1 MAYKIDN
8 TNVISNVGVFSSSL
22 QSDFSISST
31 LEYLQIPESMDVLNY
46 AVGER
51 IVISNLTSF
60 SIGYHYSN
68 DYVIVTQ
75 ANASVG
81 YKSLGVGDN
90 LVVVG
95 DPTNNTLNTNAGLA
109 FVYDYEGNLKYTL
122 QPTTNVRANVYFGR
136 SVSIKNNLIAI
147 SSSESNTGS
156 INPGT
161 IYVYYAN
168 GTLKSRTYRPANPQI
183 TATNLLGFT
192 GVLIDGYRILATD
205 LYAMSSNSAL
215 SNVGAIHLFA
225 TDNSHI
231 FTANQQ
237 VDIGAQDYFGAAASY
252 SSGII
257 AVGSPGYE
265 SQIGSF
271 PLNDGLITG
280 ISIYGDLVYRYDQ
293 GTSSPS
299 QIGTYIASGGGYVA
313 TAGYFTNTVQILN
326 NQGQLVQSLGLPS
339 LYSPY
344 FTDSYTSGPIS
355 FKPTTSTLQIYNN
368 KLYVAASNTILSY
381 SLPQTHDNYYSL
393 VINNKERYY

>member
-1 MAYKIDN
+1 MAYKINN
-8 TNVISNVGVFSSSL
+8 TNVISNVGIASSSL
-22 QSDFSISST
+22 PSGFSIAST
-31 LEYLQIPESMDVLNY
+31 LEYLQIPESMDVVNY
-46 AVGER
+46 AIGER

-60 SIGYHYSN
+60 SISYPYSN
-68 DYVIVTQ
+68 DYVVVTQ

-81 YKSLGVGDN
+81 YKSIGVGDDMI
-90 LVVVG
+90 VVG

-109 FVYDYEGNLKYTL
+109 FVYDYEGTLKYTL

-136 SVSIKNNLIAI
+136 SVSIKNNLISV

-168 GTLKSRTYRPANPQI
+168 GVLKSRTYRPTSPQI
-183 TATNLLGFT
+183 TNTNLLGFT

-205 LYAMSSNSAL
+205 LYARSSDTAL

-237 VDIGAQDYFGAAASY
+237 VDIGSEDFFGAAASY
-252 SSGII
+252 SSGVI

-271 PLNDGLITG
+271 PLNDGLVTG

-293 GTSSPS
+293 GTASPS
-299 QIGTYIASGGGYVA
+299 QIGTYVASGGGYVA
-313 TAGYFTNTVQILN
+313 TAGYFTNTVHILN
-326 NQGQLVQSLGLPS
+326 NQGQLVQNLTLPTAH
-339 LYSPY
+339 SPY
-344 FTDSYTSGPIS
+344 FTYTYTSGPI
-355 FKPTTSTLQIYNN
+355 FAMPTTSTLQIYKN
-368 KLYVAASNTILSY
+368 KLYVSSSNVILSY
-381 SLPQTHDNYYSL
+381 SLPQTHDNYYTM

>member
-1 MAYKIDN
+1 M
-8 TNVISNVGVFSSSL
+8 
-22 QSDFSISST
+22 
-31 LEYLQIPESMDVLNY
+31 
-46 AVGER
+46 
-51 IVISNLTSF
+51 
-60 SIGYHYSN
+60 
-68 DYVIVTQ
+68 
-75 ANASVG
+75 
-81 YKSLGVGDN
+81 
-90 LVVVG
+90 
-95 DPTNNTLNTNAGLA
+95 
-109 FVYDYEGNLKYTL
+109 
-122 QPTTNVRANVYFGR
+122 
-136 SVSIKNNLIAI
+136 
-147 SSSESNTGS
+147 
-156 INPGT
+156 
-161 IYVYYAN
+161 
-168 GTLKSRTYRPANPQI
+168 TYRPANPQI

-339 LYSPY
+339 IHSPN
-344 FTDSYTSGPIS
+344 FTDS
-355 FKPTTSTLQIYNN
+355 
-368 KLYVAASNTILSY
+368 
-381 SLPQTHDNYYSL
+381 
-393 VINNKERYY
+393 